1 MTDMK
6 PILMSRT
13 VWSSLVGIGCLIG
26 SILGVETRIIDQG
39 ALTEALLQVGTGLSL
54 IGTIVFRVV
63 ATRRLT
69 PR

>member
-13 VWSSLVGIGCLIG
+13 VWSSLVGMACLIG

-63 ATRRLT
+63 ATRKLT
-69 PR
+69 P